1 MSTQKL
7 WSPHSQLSVRNRGLG
22 SNVATRARRN
32 PHPVQHAR
40 TAKTQAT
47 PRSTA
52 GQKEEAKRVKGQGD
66 ETPRKEKRSQKQPQ

>member
-1 MSTQKL
+1 M
-7 WSPHSQLSVRNRGLG
+7 WSPHSQLLVRNRGPG

-47 PRSTA
+47 PRPTA

-66 ETPRKEKRSQKQPQ
+66 ETPRKEKRSQKQLQ